1 MVPSPMTRVSSNK
14 NSTSDT
20 PPVNQLSNYEGEEQV
35 ASDDYSPVLRRRN
48 MRRTVSMANYEEIT
62 GEEKR
67 ERLKQPDKPIH
78 RHLDSLFSTSSG
90 FTNYR
95 GLLNLCILLLAI
107 SNTRLVL
114 ENLIKYGILIDPVA
128 SFQMFL
134 LNPSNWPNVA
144 LLALLELFILF
155 AFKTECLLA
164 KNCIS
169 DKSGQLLYCVNLLV
183 LLIFPAALI
192 LHLHPN
198 PAFSI
203 VTLGFYTIVFLKLV
217 SYCSVNSWCRT
228 QVMRETPLKRH
239 KSFSSSEGRKIPQS
253 GKVGS
258 QLVTYPNNLNL
269 KDLHYFMFAPTL
281 CYELNFPRSSRIR
294 KSFLLKR
301 FIEMIFLWQVMLALL
316 QQWLE
321 PIVRNS
327 MKPLAEMD
335 IKRSFERLLKLA
347 IPNHMIWLIFFYW
360 FFHSC
365 LNVVAELLQ
374 FGDREFYHDWWNSET
389 VSYFWKSWN
398 IPVHRW
404 ASRHL
409 YKPLVKRGHSKFTA
423 SCLVFLL
430 SAFFHEYLVSVPLKM
445 FRWWAFM
452 GMCLQVPLAVIVD
465 SRNYGKYGNMA
476 VWLSLILGQPIAI
489 LAYMHDYYILSK
501 TE

>member
-1 MVPSPMTRVSSNK
+1 MSETMNGGSNE
-14 NSTSDT
+14 S
-20 PPVNQLSNYEGEEQV
+20 
-35 ASDDYSPVLRRRN
+35 SPVLTRRN
-48 MRRTVSMANYEEIT
+48 MRRTVSMANYEDIT
-62 GEEKR
+62 EEKKK
-67 ERLKQPDKPIH
+67 ERLKQPDKPVH
-78 RHLDSLFSTSSG
+78 HHQDSLFSTSSG

-114 ENLIKYGILIDPVA
+114 ENLIKYGILVDPVA
-128 SFQMFL
+128 SFQLFL
-134 LNPSNWPNVA
+134 FNPNNWPNV
-144 LLALLELFILF
+144 LLLVCLELFILL
-155 AFKTECLLA
+155 AFMTECLLA
-164 KNCIS
+164 KNRIS
-169 DKSGQLLYCVNLLV
+169 DPAGQFLHCLILLV

-192 LHLHPN
+192 LHIHPN

-203 VTLGFYTIVFLKLV
+203 FTLGQYTIVFLKLV
-217 SYCSVNSWCRT
+217 SYASVNGWCRNQAGT
-228 QVMRETPLKRH
+228 NETPLKRH
-239 KSFSSSEGRKIPQS
+239 KSFSSSEGRKFRLS
-253 GKVGS
+253 GKGGS
-258 QLVTYPNNLNL
+258 QLVMYPNNLNL
-269 KDLHYFMFAPTL
+269 KDLHYFMLAPTL

-335 IKRSFERLLKLA
+335 VKRSFERLLKLA

-374 FGDREFYHDWWNSET
+374 FGDRQFYLDWWNSET
-389 VSYFWKSWN
+389 VGNFWRTWN
-398 IPVHRW
+398 VPVHRW

-409 YKPLVKRGHSKFTA
+409 FKPLMKRGYSRFTA

-430 SAFFHEYLVSVPLKM
+430 SAFFHEYLVSVPLRM
-445 FRWWAFM
+445 FRWWAFT
-452 GMCLQVPLAVIVD
+452 GMCLQIPLAIVVD
-465 SRNYGKYGNMA
+465 SRQYGKYGNMA

-489 LAYMHDYYILSK
+489 LAYMHDYYVLS
-501 TE
+501 TS